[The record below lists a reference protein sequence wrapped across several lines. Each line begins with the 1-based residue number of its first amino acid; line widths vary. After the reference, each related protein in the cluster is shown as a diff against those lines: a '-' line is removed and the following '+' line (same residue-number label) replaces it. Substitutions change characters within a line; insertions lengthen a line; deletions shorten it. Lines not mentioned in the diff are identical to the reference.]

1 MTSSLGWIDF
11 SSEHRDRVRS
21 VIDLLS
27 AQGVVDELGI
37 GVIRDAFA
45 DEMFPGISTVQTRPK
60 YFFLTAFLIRE
71 YLSEERKKRKP
82 RSLERY
88 LEEREKECRI
98 KLVETHGAGRRSL
111 GIIGATFGTDR
122 NRDVVRRPSSV
133 YWNGLRKFGFVSPP
147 HLSLAEFARRASDDR
162 HRLHSLLQEA
172 GDDRGDDPDAIQDGC
187 GLRINAPQT
196 IPEYWEDLSIE
207 LLPEEADFLRQSIV
221 LHCGESLLGQILR
234 SEEAIHQV
242 AKLPG
247 NSNFGTFCELPFI
260 QKLRDESLRHLV
272 GHARDFWTLLEGAH
286 ILYNCLLQEA
296 GFGTP
301 ELREAFEGEWAEWR
315 SRMQDSVVPW
325 DPLFLW
331 SLTQHH
337 GSLVR
342 EPTRRFVDAW
352 IDEARRGAP
361 SRSRCADLVRQ
372 QERFNKGA
380 RARLRPGHV
389 EAVNQRIGFDGLNYR
404 LPQVRQL
411 VSDIREGERQS
422 KQDR

>member
-27 AQGVVDELGI
+27 AKGVVDELGI

-60 YFFLTAFLIRE
+60 YFFLTAFLIRD
-71 YLSEERKKRKP
+71 YLTEERKKRKP
-82 RSLERY
+82 RPLERY

-98 KLVETHGAGRRSL
+98 HLVAKHGSGRRSL
-111 GIIGATFGTDR
+111 GIIGGTFGVDR

-133 YWNGLRKFGFVSPP
+133 YWNGLRQFGFVSPP
-147 HLSLAEFARRASDDR
+147 HLSLAEFARRASDDG

-172 GDDRGDDPDAIQDGC
+172 GDDRGDDADAIQNDY

-196 IPEYWEDLSIE
+196 VPGYWEDLSIE
-207 LLPEEADFLRQSIV
+207 LLPEEAEFLRQSIV

-234 SEEAIHQV
+234 SDEAVNQV
-242 AKLPG
+242 SRLAG
-247 NSNFGTFCELPFI
+247 TSDFGTFSELPFL
-260 QKLRDESLRHLV
+260 QKLRNGSLLRLV
-272 GHARDFWTLLEGAH
+272 EHARDFWTLLEGAH

-301 ELREAFEGEWAEWR
+301 ELRDSFEGEWEEWR
-315 SRMQDSVVPW
+315 GRMRDFAEPW
-325 DPLFLW
+325 EPHFLW
-331 SLTQHH
+331 NLTQRH
-337 GSLVR
+337 GSQVG

-352 IDEARRGAP
+352 IHEARRGTP
-361 SRSRCADLVRQ
+361 DRGRCVDLVRQ
-372 QERFNKGA
+372 QERFNKGG
-380 RARLRPGHV
+380 RARLRSGHV

-411 VSDIREGERQS
+411 VSDIRQGERRT
-422 KQDR
+422 KEDR